1 MRVRNLILCLTL
13 LLALC
18 TSTVYAAD
26 DNVTLNIKF
35 EYGYSHTVIQ
45 GGCFAITKIA
55 SFDGKKYTILPAYT
69 SYFTKD
75 FNKSE
80 YTTSELVDIALKLK
94 DIPSEVQQTTDE
106 NGIASFNITKG
117 LYLVKEI
124 NRTGD
129 ATKYKL
135 LDPYLLTVTDSIES
149 IPKPLVEKEQE
160 PTTEPPTTTE
170 EPPTETET
178 ETPIVPDPEEGD
190 PEISTTPPVNPHNPK
205 TGDYFNI
212 AFTITIMILSA
223 SAILVLVVYKK
234 KTDKE
239 TEIEN
244 KKE

>member
-124 NRTGD
+124 SRTGD

-135 LDPYLLTVTDSIES
+135 LDPYLLTVTESMES
-149 IPKPLVEKEQE
+149 IPKPLVEKEEE
-160 PTTEPPTTTE
+160 PTTTEPPTE

-178 ETPIVPDPEEGD
+178 ETPIVPDPKEGE

-212 AFTITIMILSA
+212 VFTITIMLLSA
-223 SAILVLVVYKK
+223 SAIAILIVYKR
-234 KTDKE
+234 KTE
-239 TEIEN
+239 NEIN